1 MGGMSEGV
9 AVTPFSAR
17 VRTAAWLDDARAWV
31 TARAGEA
38 GMSVVGTPEQLR
50 VRPWSTQLVVATDR
64 GRLWLKAGCRSSA
77 HEPAVQAVL
86 ADVAPG
92 RVDAPLA
99 IDADRGW
106 MLTRDQGPTLRA
118 TREATEADWRALVTG
133 AVEVQRRAL
142 GDRVPERLREAGLPW
157 FEPSGVVDRL
167 HDVLRRT
174 RHQQAGRTPQVLTA
188 EDEERVLTL
197 APRIQRAARDLRD
210 GPFPSTFQHGDL
222 HPNNVFAGGLRCF
235 DLGDAMWAN
244 ALGVLCV
251 PLRFTPPSLHPALED
266 TFLAAWD
273 RPVDTADLRDLL
285 DSTRLVDTVDRALV
299 WAGALDE
306 ASDAEWTHWVPRAHE
321 MLPAALRP
329 WLGSRAGRPT

>member
-1 MGGMSEGV
+1 MDEGRRGV
-9 AVTPFSAR
+9 PFSAR
-17 VRTAAWLDDARAWV
+17 VTTAAWLDDARAWV
-31 TARAGEA
+31 AARAGEA
-38 GMSVVGTPEQLR
+38 GMTVVGTPEQLR

-64 GRLWLKAGCRSSA
+64 GRLWLKAGCRSAA

-133 AVEVQRRAL
+133 AVEVQRRAF
-142 GDRVPERLREAGLPW
+142 GDGVPERLREAGLPW

-167 HDVLRRT
+167 HEALRRT
-174 RHQQAGRTPQVLTA
+174 RRQQEGRTPQVLGA
-188 EDEERVLTL
+188 DDEERVLAL
-197 APRIQRAARDLRD
+197 APRIQRAARDLRAA
-210 GPFPSTFQHGDL
+210 PFPSAFQHGDL
-222 HPNNVFAGGLRCF
+222 HPNNVFADGLRVF

-244 ALGVLCV
+244 ALGLLCV
-251 PLRFTPPSLHPALED
+251 PLRFAATALHPVLED
-266 TFLAAWD
+266 AFLAAWD
-273 RPVDTADLRDLL
+273 RPVGTADLRDLV
-285 DSTRLVDTVDRALV
+285 DSARLVDTVDRALV

-321 MLPAALRP
+321 MLPAALHP
-329 WLGSRAGRPT
+329 WLPRAAPK